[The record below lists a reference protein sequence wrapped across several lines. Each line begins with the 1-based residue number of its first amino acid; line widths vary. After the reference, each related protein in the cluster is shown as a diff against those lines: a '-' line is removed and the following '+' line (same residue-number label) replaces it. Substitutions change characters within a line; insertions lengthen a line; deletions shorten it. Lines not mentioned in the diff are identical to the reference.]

1 MLHAGA
7 SMYTHGITP
16 NSSVADELFTGYC
29 GDETIIFPPC
39 TNVPVY
45 IGVAGARSYHP
56 GGVNVVYVDG
66 HVEFKSENIDLLLW
80 QALATTNVGEIIN
93 E

>member
-1 MLHAGA
+1 
-7 SMYTHGITP
+7 MYTHGITP
-16 NSSVADELFTGYC
+16 NSSIADELFSGYC
-29 GDETIIFPPC
+29 PPPDIYPPC
-39 TNVPVY
+39 VDVPVY

-66 HVEFKSENIDLLLW
+66 HVEFKSDNIDLLVW
-80 QALATTNVGEIIN
+80 QALATTALGEIIN